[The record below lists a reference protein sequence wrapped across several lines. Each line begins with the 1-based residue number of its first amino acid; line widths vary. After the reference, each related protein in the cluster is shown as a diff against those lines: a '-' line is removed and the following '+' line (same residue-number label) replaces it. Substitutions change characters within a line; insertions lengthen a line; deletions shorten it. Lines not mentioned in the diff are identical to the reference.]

1 MSNEQDIKDIVAQ
14 LDRLQIQQSELLQRL
29 DQLVGSGESNN
40 ATARSVQS
48 VQSEITREFA
58 IGDRV
63 RIRNPGL
70 LQAVRGTIIKIGAS
84 RITVQARNGNKIVRA
99 PKNLILEE

>member
-1 MSNEQDIKDIVAQ
+1 MSHEQDMKDIVAQ

-29 DQLVGSGESNN
+29 DQLVESGESNN
-40 ATARSVQS
+40 ATARSVRS
-48 VQSEITREFA
+48 TRSIRSEITQEFA

-70 LQAVRGTIIKIGAS
+70 LQAVRGTIIKIGSS
-84 RITVQARNGNKIVRA
+84 RITVQARNGNKIM
-99 PKNLILEE
+99 